1 MAVCPSA
8 SFFKNCEE
16 QNPHLLVY
24 QENRLVSVRF
34 MSNVS
39 TPKLISVL
47 IADDET
53 IARERLRRFVEA
65 EPDFYLVG
73 ECSSGLEARERL
85 AAGDIDLL
93 FLDVR
98 MPEMDG
104 FELIKGL
111 PPEQMP
117 LFVFV
122 TAHDEYAVKAFEQRA
137 VDYLL
142 KPFDGERFRQC
153 LDRVRAIIDAR
164 DGTHRHDD
172 MKALADE
179 LRNLKARPSRFAVK
193 TANKLFFVRL
203 EDIDLIQA
211 ADNYVCLHI
220 NSEQHFVRETMNSIE
235 SRLDPDKFVRV
246 HRSKII
252 NIDRIKELH
261 PWFHG
266 DYQVV
271 LNNGSQITLS
281 RTYRDR
287 LFERLK
293 L

>member
-1 MAVCPSA
+1 
-8 SFFKNCEE
+8 
-16 QNPHLLVY
+16 
-24 QENRLVSVRF
+24 
-34 MSNVS
+34 MSNVAAARQ
-39 TPKLISVL
+39 ISVL
-47 IADDET
+47 IADDEA
-53 IARERLRRFVEA
+53 IARDRLRRFVEA
-65 EPDFYLVG
+65 EPDLHLAG
-73 ECSSGLEARERL
+73 ECRSGVEARDRL

-98 MPEMDG
+98 MPELDG
-104 FELIKGL
+104 FELIQGL
-111 PPEQMP
+111 PPDQLP

-153 LDRVRAIIDAR
+153 LDRVRTMMEAR
-164 DGTHRHDD
+164 DGAQRHDD

-179 LRNLKARPSRFAVK
+179 LRKLKASPSRFAVK
-193 TANKLFFVRL
+193 TAHKLFFARL

-211 ADNYVCLHI
+211 ADNYVCVHV

-271 LNNGSQITLS
+271 LNNGTQLTMS
-281 RTYRDR
+281 RTYRER
-287 LFERLK
+287 LFERMK

>member
-1 MAVCPSA
+1 MRDSL
-8 SFFKNCEE
+8 S
-16 QNPHLLVY
+16 
-24 QENRLVSVRF
+24 
-34 MSNVS
+34 S
-39 TPKLISVL
+39 TVPPKLISVL
-47 IADDET
+47 IADEET
-53 IARERLRRFVEA
+53 IARDRLRRFVEA
-65 EPDFYLVG
+65 EPDLHLAG
-73 ECSSGLEARERL
+73 ECRSGLEARDRL

-104 FELIKGL
+104 FALIKGL
-111 PPEQMP
+111 PSEQMP

-122 TAHDEYAVKAFEQRA
+122 TAHDEYAVRAFEQRA

-153 LDRVRAIIDAR
+153 LERVRVMLDAR
-164 DGTHRHDD
+164 DGAQRHDD

-193 TANKLFFVRL
+193 TANKLFLVRP

-246 HRSKII
+246 HRSKIV

-261 PWFHG
+261 SWFHG

>member
-1 MAVCPSA
+1 MKPFKWLRGSLSSAV
-8 SFFKNCEE
+8 
-16 QNPHLLVY
+16 
-24 QENRLVSVRF
+24 
-34 MSNVS
+34 

-47 IADDET
+47 IADNET
-53 IARERLRRFVEA
+53 IARDRLRRFVEA
-65 EPDFYLVG
+65 EPGLHLSG
-73 ECSSGLEARERL
+73 ECRSGIEARDRL

-98 MPEMDG
+98 MPGMDG
-104 FELIKGL
+104 FEVLQGL

-122 TAHDEYAVKAFEQRA
+122 TAHDEYAAKAFEQRA

-153 LDRVRAIIDAR
+153 LERVRVMLGAR
-164 DGTHRHDD
+164 DGARDGAQRHDD

-220 NSEQHFVRETMNSIE
+220 NREQHFVRETMNSIE

-246 HRSKII
+246 HRSKIV
-252 NIDRIKELH
+252 NIDRIKELY

-271 LNNGSQITLS
+271 LNDGSTITLS

>member
-1 MAVCPSA
+1 
-8 SFFKNCEE
+8 
-16 QNPHLLVY
+16 
-24 QENRLVSVRF
+24 
-34 MSNVS
+34 MSNVT
-39 TPKLISVL
+39 TPKLINVL

-65 EPDFYLVG
+65 EPDLHVAA
-73 ECSSGLEARERL
+73 ECSNGFEAQARL
-85 AAGDIDLL
+85 AAGDIDVL

-104 FELIKGL
+104 FELIKNL
-111 PPEQMP
+111 PQEQLP

-122 TAHDEYAVKAFEQRA
+122 TAHDEYAVRAFEQRA

-142 KPFDGERFRQC
+142 KPFDAERFHQC
-153 LDRVRAIIDAR
+153 LDRVRAMIDAR
-164 DGTHRHDD
+164 DGTQRHDD

>member
-1 MAVCPSA
+1 V
-8 SFFKNCEE
+8 K
-16 QNPHLLVY
+16 LVK
-24 QENRLVSVRF
+24 ENVKPVSNLVAA
-34 MSNVS
+34 
-39 TPKLISVL
+39 KQISVL
-47 IADDET
+47 IADDEAM
-53 IARERLRRFVEA
+53 ARERLRRFVAA
-65 EPDFYLVG
+65 EPDLHLAG
-73 ECSSGLEARERL
+73 ECRSGLEARERL
-85 AAGDIDLL
+85 LAGDIDVV
-93 FLDVR
+93 FLDVQ

-104 FELIKGL
+104 FELIQGL
-111 PPEQMP
+111 PPAQLP

-122 TAHDEYAVKAFEQRA
+122 TAHDEYAAKAFEKRA

-153 LDRVRAIIDAR
+153 LERIRQLVDSKDSKQRQE
-164 DGTHRHDD
+164 D
-172 MKALADE
+172 MQALADE
-179 LRNLKARPSRFAVK
+179 LRNLKARPARFAVK
-193 TANKLFFVRL
+193 TANKLFFVKL
-203 EDIDLIQA
+203 EEIDLIQA

-220 NSEQHFVRETMNSIE
+220 NNEQHFVRETMNSIE

-252 NIDRIKELH
+252 NIDSIKELQ

-271 LNNGSQITLS
+271 LNNGTHLTMS
-281 RTYRDR
+281 RTYRER

>member
-1 MAVCPSA
+1 
-8 SFFKNCEE
+8 
-16 QNPHLLVY
+16 
-24 QENRLVSVRF
+24 
-34 MSNVS
+34 MSNV
-39 TPKLISVL
+39 TVHKHISVL

-53 IARERLRRFVEA
+53 VARDRLRRFVEA
-65 EPDFYLVG
+65 EPDLHLAG
-73 ECSSGLEARERL
+73 ECRSGKEARERL
-85 AAGDIDLL
+85 SAGDIDVL

-104 FELIKGL
+104 FELIQDL
-111 PPEQMP
+111 PPEQLP

-122 TAHDEYAVKAFEQRA
+122 TAHDEYAVRAFEQRA

-153 LDRVRAIIDAR
+153 LERVRSMMDAR
-164 DGTHRHDD
+164 DGSQRHED
-172 MKALADE
+172 MKSLADE

-246 HRSKII
+246 HRSKIV

-271 LNNGSQITLS
+271 LNSGAQITLS
-281 RTYRDR
+281 RTYRER